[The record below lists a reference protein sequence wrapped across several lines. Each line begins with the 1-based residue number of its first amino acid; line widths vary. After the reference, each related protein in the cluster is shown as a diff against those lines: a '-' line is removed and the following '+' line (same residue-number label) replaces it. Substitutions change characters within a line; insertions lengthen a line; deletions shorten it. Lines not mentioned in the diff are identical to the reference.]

1 MNDILNHTSNLAGSA
16 FAHCANLTSVS
27 FNEGFEYL
35 GSYAFSGTGIT
46 EVTLPTTL
54 REAVYPF
61 ENSSV
66 VKAAFTDGTET
77 IPSWVFNRCTTL
89 KEVTVPKSV
98 KTIGTNA
105 FNRCELLTDFTFHE
119 GLEYLGSYA
128 FSCTGVTEV
137 ALPSTLTSSG
147 YAFEYSSV
155 EKASFAD
162 GAKNIPS
169 WLFNKCSTEN

>member
-66 VKAAFTDGTET
+66 
-77 IPSWVFNRCTTL
+77 
-89 KEVTVPKSV
+89 
-98 KTIGTNA
+98 
-105 FNRCELLTDFTFHE
+105 
-119 GLEYLGSYA
+119 
-128 FSCTGVTEV
+128 
-137 ALPSTLTSSG
+137 
-147 YAFEYSSV
+147 

>member
-1 MNDILNHTSNLAGSA
+1 MNHTSNLAGSA

-66 VKAAFTDGTET
+66 
-77 IPSWVFNRCTTL
+77 
-89 KEVTVPKSV
+89 
-98 KTIGTNA
+98 
-105 FNRCELLTDFTFHE
+105 
-119 GLEYLGSYA
+119 
-128 FSCTGVTEV
+128 
-137 ALPSTLTSSG
+137 
-147 YAFEYSSV
+147 